1 MVVGD
6 GFEPSKGRAQ
16 LIYSQSP
23 LATWVTYR
31 EGAGKLGN
39 DVGFAKRFLGGISA
53 GVRSPPL
60 GRWGEGSDLGPWG
73 GPEVA
78 SAVASVRAPRDGAGA
93 VSFSGLVG
101 GRQGGRLL
109 PARAPGDTPPEAASG
124 I

>member
-60 GRWGEGSDLGPWG
+60 AVGAKDLTL
-73 GPEVA
+73 A
-78 SAVASVRAPRDGAGA
+78 LGAGRK
-93 VSFSGLVG
+93 SPL
-101 GRQGGRLL
+101 RLL
-109 PARAPGDTPPEAASG
+109 RCGRPETARERFLSPA
-124 I
+124 